1 MKKKI
6 LAGLVASLLA
16 AQASAEVR
24 INGFANL
31 NIGKA
36 SSGDTVFGYNDDV
49 DLANESLFAIQL
61 SADINE
67 KMTATGQ
74 LLARGSDDYDVGFEW
89 AYLTYA
95 ATDNLSVSAGR
106 LRLPLFR
113 YSASLD
119 VGYSY
124 HWVAPPNAVYAVPFN
139 NIDGIRVDFTGYS
152 GELDYNIQL
161 TTGNVNAE
169 ANIAGQAAGIEIN
182 NVVSLSAELGYGNLK
197 VRGVAARGRTSFDVP
212 GVNREAVTGQP
223 PALAI
228 LAQISPEL
236 SNLLDVNDD
245 TGNFYGVGIEY
256 DSFDW
261 FFGGEYTLVKIED
274 SFYPDEV
281 NYYVTAGIRQ
291 GKWTPFITYEVSDLN
306 DGFKFL
312 DRVAGLPSQVQGPAT
327 QLVAGV
333 QLPLIA
339 ESQAYSVGVRYDWDT
354 QIALKADVTRFDD
367 ELNDMGDGSL
377 VRFAVHY
384 LF

>member
-1 MKKKI
+1 MKKKL
-6 LAGLVASLLA
+6 LAGLVASVLA

-36 SSGDTVFGYNDDV
+36 SSGDTVFGYNDDLDV
-49 DLANESLFAIQL
+49 ANESLFAIQL

-74 LLARGSDDYDVGFEW
+74 LLARGSEDYDVGFEW

-139 NIDGIRVDFTGYS
+139 NIDGIRVDYTGYT

-161 TTGNVNAE
+161 TTGNVNAD
-169 ANIAGQAAGIEIN
+169 ANIGGTAASLEIN
-182 NVVSLSAELGYGNLK
+182 NVVSLSAEIGYGNLK
-197 VRGVAARGRTSFDVP
+197 LRGVAARGRTTFDIP
-212 GVNREAVTGQP
+212 GLNREASTGEP
-223 PALAI
+223 PALAL

-236 SNLLDVNDD
+236 SNLLDVNND
-245 TGNFYGVGIEY
+245 TGNFYGIGVEY

-261 FFGGEYTLVKIED
+261 FFGGEYTLVTIED

-281 NYYVTAGIRQ
+281 NYYLTAGIRQ
-291 GKWTPFITYEVSDLN
+291 GKWTPFVTYEVSDLN

-312 DRVAGLPSQVQGPAT
+312 DRVATLPGPVQGPAT
-327 QLVAGV
+327 QVVAGV
-333 QLPLIA
+333 QQLLIA
-339 ESQAYSVGVRYDWDT
+339 ESQAYSIGVRYDWDT